1 MLGLLTLALALRLL
15 TVFREGLW
23 LSEAYSLHLA
33 LHSPLQTIAESSLDG
48 RMPLYYL
55 LLNVWLRV
63 FGDSV
68 LAARLMS
75 VAISLLAIWVAM
87 ALAGR
92 IVPRTGA
99 LTTGLFLAL
108 SPFFVYYSQEIGPH
122 ALLGLCALWAT
133 WGVCRLCSPELGFT
147 GRLGPVA
154 AFVLASAVGV
164 YTHAAFGLIVLSLLG
179 LGLWK
184 CRSHARPLLWGT
196 LVAALLA
203 LPWLPALLSRPFLAD
218 GQGSASA
225 LSGLMMAL
233 LIWMAGPGQI
243 RLPLLAPS
251 SAGAGLVVFTVLV
264 LLIMLVI
271 MTCTLWREC
280 RGPVPRSFPTTVLLV
295 IVIAPPLLL
304 LLLSFWRP
312 VFQTALLLPSGLAF
326 LVLLAII
333 LTQLPPARMVTAIG
347 LVSLLFAVSL
357 TAYTLSPDY
366 GRGQTMQQLAQYFDQ
381 NVRPTD
387 LVVFQDETLY
397 LPARVYLH
405 MQGTG
410 LPSENYLYWPPRLAP
425 RSPVWPPVTAD
436 LDPLDLLRRVQAAG
450 RVVVVRREGE
460 ELMTPLTGQPLQST
474 TIAGAAQNPD
484 IAVNIYDAALF
495 LPMIRQMRPAEGA
508 TQAPQEATRVY

>member
-1 MLGLLTLALALRLL
+1 MLGLLVLALALRVVTLP
-15 TVFREGLW
+15 REGLW
-23 LSEAYSLHLA
+23 LSEAHSIHLA
-33 LHSPLQTIAESSLDG
+33 LHSPLEIIAQSSLDG

-55 LLNVWLRV
+55 LLGGWLGI

-68 LAARLMS
+68 LVARLLS
-75 VAISLLAIWVAM
+75 VVIALPAIWLAM
-87 ALAGR
+87 ALAGS

-99 LTTGLFLAL
+99 LTAGLFLAL
-108 SPFFVYYSQEIGPH
+108 SPFWVYYSQEIGPH
-122 ALLGLCALWAT
+122 ALLGLCALLAA
-133 WGVCRLCSPELGFT
+133 WGVCRLCSPET
-147 GRLGPVA
+147 GPAGGLGPVA
-154 AFVLASAVGV
+154 AFVIASAAGV

-179 LGLWK
+179 LVLWR

-196 LVAALLA
+196 LLVAVLA
-203 LPWLPALLSRPFLAD
+203 LPWLPALLRQPFLAD

-251 SAGAGLVVFTVLV
+251 STGPGLVVFTVLV

-271 MTCTLWREC
+271 MTCSLWREC

-304 LLLSFWRP
+304 LLLSLWRP

-333 LTQLPPARMVTAIG
+333 LTQLPPARMVAAIG

-357 TAYTLSPDY
+357 TAYTISPVY
-366 GRGQTMQQLAQYFDQ
+366 GRGQTMPQLARYLDQ
-381 NVRPTD
+381 NLRATD

-397 LPARVYLH
+397 LPARVYLQ
-405 MQGTG
+405 MQGKS
-410 LPSENYLYWPPRLAP
+410 LPPENYLYWPPRLAP
-425 RSPVWPPVTAD
+425 RSPVWPAVTAD
-436 LDPLDLLRRVQAAG
+436 LDPLDLLNRVQAAR

-460 ELMTPLTGQPLQST
+460 ELMTPLTGRPLQSI
-474 TIAGAAQNPD
+474 TIPGAAQNP
-484 IAVNIYDAALF
+484 ALVASIYDAALF
-495 LPMIRQMRPAEGA
+495 LPVIGQMRPAQGA